1 MQVGDGTKG
10 VKVGTLIAITAEE
23 GDDLSGA
30 DAMAKEGGDS
40 SSTPAPSS
48 SESSESSSSSQPQ
61 GNKSEAAKKEEV
73 EGSHESVQTTSSESA
88 ALDVTPALGTP
99 ADERKYGSGGKV
111 GDMKS
116 PKESSGGDKK
126 KFFASPL
133 ARKIALE
140 KGIPLGEVKGT
151 GPEGRITKVSQ
162 RSWLDSSPLSL
173 V

>member
-1 MQVGDGTKG
+1 M
-10 VKVGTLIAITAEE
+10 
-23 GDDLSGA
+23 
-30 DAMAKEGGDS
+30 
-40 SSTPAPSS
+40 
-48 SESSESSSSSQPQ
+48 
-61 GNKSEAAKKEEV
+61 
-73 EGSHESVQTTSSESA
+73 
-88 ALDVTPALGTP
+88 DVTPALGTP

-151 GPEGRITKVSQ
+151 GPEGRITKVGH
-162 RSWLDSSPLSL
+162 RSWLDSSPLVSR
-173 V
+173 VRRRRC